1 MTSQRPG
8 SGRVSTRRSERTL
21 ASSTPMEPLLPAKAR
36 RGTVVTTKPVRFLS
50 LAIGLHQIDA
60 RRNQSCSRRERAIS
74 RAHPY
79 YGNALPSYRRVAY
92 AALSAIFST
101 GKEMGVSFENGGTRA
116 REPME
121 PPVGYGLKHRSI
133 FRSPAYEGATGFSR
147 IRGNEIGLGSSPD
160 ASRLINVA
168 VVITD
173 SVASR
178 IRSRRREWRSLE
190 CHYKRESKYTS
201 GRYLETAADR
211 DAILLFIR

>member
-1 MTSQRPG
+1 ML
-8 SGRVSTRRSERTL
+8 E
-21 ASSTPMEPLLPAKAR
+21 E
-36 RGTVVTTKPVRFLS
+36 
-50 LAIGLHQIDA
+50 I
-60 RRNQSCSRRERAIS
+60 
-74 RAHPY
+74 
-79 YGNALPSYRRVAY
+79 RVA
-92 AALSAIFST
+92 AEESGLFRGHTPITGMHCRVTGESPTLRFSAIFST

-147 IRGNEIGLGSSPD
+147 TRGNEIGLGSSPD